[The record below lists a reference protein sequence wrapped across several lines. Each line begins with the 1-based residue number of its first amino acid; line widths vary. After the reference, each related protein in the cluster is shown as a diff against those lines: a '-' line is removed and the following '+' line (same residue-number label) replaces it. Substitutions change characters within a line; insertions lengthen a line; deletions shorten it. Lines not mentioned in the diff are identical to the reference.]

1 VEREGI
7 ARTLPTEVG
16 ATGVG
21 RSHCVK
27 RLVMLGVAVAACSQ
41 PSQPAVPL
49 RAGMSEQQVVEAS
62 NNRVPDRVIART
74 CGNETAAPFPCK
86 IYVYEGAWRGGRYHP
101 KVSVVFEEVRGKWL
115 VSQWL

>member
-1 VEREGI
+1 
-7 ARTLPTEVG
+7 
-16 ATGVG
+16 
-21 RSHCVK
+21 VK
-27 RLVMLGVAVAACSQ
+27 RLVMLGVAVAVAACSQ
-41 PSQPAVPL
+41 PSRPAVPL
-49 RAGMSEQQVVEAS
+49 RAGMSEQQVVEVS

-86 IYVYEGAWRGGRYHP
+86 IYVYEGAWRQGRYHP